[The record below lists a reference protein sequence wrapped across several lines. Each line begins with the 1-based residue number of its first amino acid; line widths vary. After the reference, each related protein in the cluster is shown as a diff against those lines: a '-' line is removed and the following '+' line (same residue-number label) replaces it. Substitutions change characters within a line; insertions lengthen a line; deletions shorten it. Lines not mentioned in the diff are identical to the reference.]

1 MNNDDDEIIFDRD
14 TSKPKEKL
22 KKRKR
27 RKDKEKSDQN
37 KNDTNINKNM
47 DNSININKIIQTE
60 AKAIKKD
67 ENNINTIPNSDQ
79 NKSDANINSEKEKKS
94 QNDDMVNFNSQEQN
108 NLSSNLEKDENKQ
121 MNIDYN
127 LENDKNNLDN
137 DENNDN
143 MQSLEEV
150 SKNNINMNN
159 RYNDEYNDI
168 NQNMNSQSMENDYMN
183 SQSNNTN
190 SKILNSSKNYIY
202 NDDAKI
208 KTEKENLENEYQEAL
223 KSGDKDKIIVILQ
236 KKVVYYELNIN
247 DLNLLIQ
254 HLRNDIHKKERIM
267 HLLTDTNNQLKNALN
282 NFSKKLDKKIFEV
295 NNTETN
301 IKAYKNSQ
309 STKKIFDRKYKQLED
324 DKNIN
329 SDYNKLLAKNK
340 LLQKDNDN
348 LKSMI
353 DASNKVEKMKEQEN
367 LNKILKEKN
376 IKLEEEIF
384 QIKRDIID
392 HSYCEKKRNSLL
404 EKIKYLTEENKE
416 YKKQIKKLTLENQT
430 GQDIPKLNINENT
443 QNGHSNGQNNLN
455 SSRSKHNKMNDTHLP
470 KISKKAKKEEN
481 KKDNEIENLT
491 DKDEIYILI
500 KFYQGDDSKFSEFKK
515 KLISYA
521 KCKENIINKYKNDEK
536 MFNKKVYSMQEEIEY
551 LNHKV
556 KESEMRLNIFQQQIN
571 DKDFK
576 NKQLKKQLIE
586 EKKEK
591 KEKENLKKK
600 DKK

>member
-67 ENNINTIPNSDQ
+67 ENNINTIQNSNQ
-79 NKSDANINSEKEKKS
+79 NKSDGNIISEKEKKS

-223 KSGDKDKIIVILQ
+223 KSGDKDKIIIILQ

-295 NNTETN
+295 NNTETK

-376 IKLEEEIF
+376 SKLEEEIS

-430 GQDIPKLNINENT
+430 GQDIPKLNINEKT
-443 QNGHSNGQNNLN
+443 QNGHSNGQNKLN
-455 SSRSKHNKMNDTHLP
+455 SSRSKYNNMNDTHLP

-591 KEKENLKKK
+591 ENLKKK
-600 DKK
+600 DNK

>member
-1 MNNDDDEIIFDRD
+1 
-14 TSKPKEKL
+14 
-22 KKRKR
+22 
-27 RKDKEKSDQN
+27 
-37 KNDTNINKNM
+37 M

-223 KSGDKDKIIVILQ
+223 KSGDKDKIIIILQ

-295 NNTETN
+295 NNTETK

-376 IKLEEEIF
+376 SKLEEEIS

-430 GQDIPKLNINENT
+430 GQDIPKLNINLKT
-443 QNGHSNGQNNLN
+443 QNGSSNGQNNLN
-455 SSRSKHNKMNDTHLP
+455 SSRSKYNKMNDTHLP

-576 NKQLKKQLIE
+576 NKQLKKQLKE
-586 EKKEK
+586 EK

-600 DKK
+600 DNK

>member
-143 MQSLEEV
+143 MQSLEEG

-159 RYNDEYNDI
+159 RYNDEDNDI

-183 SQSNNTN
+183 SQSYNTN

-202 NDDAKI
+202 NDDSKM
-208 KTEKENLENEYQEAL
+208 KTEKENLEKEYQEAL

-236 KKVVYYELNIN
+236 KKVVYYEFNIN

-295 NNTETN
+295 KNTETN

-376 IKLEEEIF
+376 SKLEEEIS

-430 GQDIPKLNINENT
+430 GQDIPKLNINGKT
-443 QNGHSNGQNNLN
+443 QNGSSNGQNNLN
-455 SSRSKHNKMNDTHLP
+455 SSRSKYNNMNDTHLP

-576 NKQLKKQLIE
+576 NKQLKKQLFE
-586 EKKEK
+586 EK

-600 DKK
+600 DNK

>member
-67 ENNINTIPNSDQ
+67 ENNINTIPNSEQ

-168 NQNMNSQSMENDYMN
+168 NKNMNSQSMENDYMN

-190 SKILNSSKNYIY
+190 SNILNSSKNYIY

-295 NNTETN
+295 KNTETN

-309 STKKIFDRKYKQLED
+309 STKKIFDKKYKHIED

-376 IKLEEEIF
+376 LKLEEEIS

-591 KEKENLKKK
+591 ENLKKK
-600 DKK
+600 DNK

>member
-223 KSGDKDKIIVILQ
+223 KSGDKDKIIIILQ

-247 DLNLLIQ
+247 DLNLIIQ

-309 STKKIFDRKYKQLED
+309 STKKIFDKKYKQLED

-376 IKLEEEIF
+376 SKLEEEIS

-392 HSYCEKKRNSLL
+392 HSFCEKKRNSLL
-404 EKIKYLTEENKE
+404 EKIRYLTEENKE

-430 GQDIPKLNINENT
+430 GQDIPKLNINGKT
-443 QNGHSNGQNNLN
+443 QNGSSNGQNNLN

-591 KEKENLKKK
+591 ENLKKK
-600 DKK
+600 DNK

>member
-27 RKDKEKSDQN
+27 RKDKEKSNQD
-37 KNDTNINKNM
+37 KNDININKNM
-47 DNSININKIIQTE
+47 DNSINISKIIQTE

-67 ENNINTIPNSDQ
+67 ENNINTIPNSEQ

-295 NNTETN
+295 KNTETN

-309 STKKIFDRKYKQLED
+309 STKKIFDKKYKQLED

-376 IKLEEEIF
+376 LKLEEEIS

-430 GQDIPKLNINENT
+430 GQDIPKLNINGKT
-443 QNGHSNGQNNLN
+443 QNGSSNGQNNLN
-455 SSRSKHNKMNDTHLP
+455 SSRSKYNKMNDTHLP

-591 KEKENLKKK
+591 ENLKKK
-600 DKK
+600 DNK

>member
-67 ENNINTIPNSDQ
+67 ENNINTIPNSEQ

-168 NQNMNSQSMENDYMN
+168 NKNMNSQSMENDYMN

-295 NNTETN
+295 KNTETN

-376 IKLEEEIF
+376 SKLEEEIS

-591 KEKENLKKK
+591 ENLKKK
-600 DKK
+600 DNK

>member
-14 TSKPKEKL
+14 TSKPKDKL

-27 RKDKEKSDQN
+27 RKDKEKSEQN
-37 KNDTNINKNM
+37 KNDTNLNKNM
-47 DNSININKIIQTE
+47 DNSISISKIIQTE
-60 AKAIKKD
+60 TKDIKKEENNFNIIPNANLDKND
-67 ENNINTIPNSDQ
+67 ENI
-79 NKSDANINSEKEKKS
+79 KSEKEKKS
-94 QNDDMVNFNSQEQN
+94 QNDDMVNFNSKEQN
-108 NLSSNLEKDENKQ
+108 NLSSNLGKDENKQ
-121 MNIDYN
+121 MDMDYN
-127 LENDKNNLDN
+127 SENDNNNLN
-137 DENNDN
+137 NGENNDN
-143 MQSLEEV
+143 MQSLEEG
-150 SKNNINMNN
+150 SKNNNFSDINMNN
-159 RYNDEYNDI
+159 RYNDEDNDI
-168 NQNMNSQSMENDYMN
+168 NQNMNSQSMEKDNMN

-190 SKILNSSKNYIY
+190 SKFLNSSRNYIY
-202 NDDAKI
+202 NDDSKI
-208 KTEKENLENEYQEAL
+208 KTEKENLEVEYQEAL
-223 KSGDKDKIIVILQ
+223 KSGDKDKIIIILQ

-247 DLNLLIQ
+247 DLNLLIK

-295 NNTETN
+295 NNTEAK
-301 IKAYKNSQ
+301 IRAYKNSQ
-309 STKKIFDRKYKQLED
+309 STKKIFDRKSKQFED

-329 SDYNKLLAKNK
+329 SDYNKLLAKNR

-353 DASNKVEKMKEQEN
+353 DASNKIEKMKEQEN
-367 LNKILKEKN
+367 LNKILNEKN
-376 IKLEEEIF
+376 SKLEEEIS
-384 QIKRDIID
+384 QLKRDIID
-392 HSYCEKKRNSLL
+392 HSFCEKKRNALL

-416 YKKQIKKLTLENQT
+416 YKKQIKKLTSENQP
-430 GQDIPKLNINENT
+430 GQEIPKLNINDKT
-443 QNGHSNGQNNLN
+443 QNNLN
-455 SSRSKHNKMNDTHLP
+455 TSRSKYNKTNNNQLP
-470 KISKKAKKEEN
+470 KISKKPKKEEN
-481 KKDNEIENLT
+481 KKDNEIENLV

-521 KCKENIINKYKNDEK
+521 KCKENILNKYKSDEK
-536 MFNKKVYSMQEEIEY
+536 ILNKKVYSMQEEIEY

-556 KESEMRLNIFQQQIN
+556 KESEMKLNIFQQQIN

-591 KEKENLKKK
+591 ENLKKK

>member
-376 IKLEEEIF
+376 SKLEEEIS

-430 GQDIPKLNINENT
+430 GQDIPKLNINEKT
-443 QNGHSNGQNNLN
+443 QNGHSNGQNKLN
-455 SSRSKHNKMNDTHLP
+455 SSRSKYNNMNDTHLP

-591 KEKENLKKK
+591 ENLKKK
-600 DKK
+600 DNK

>member
-14 TSKPKEKL
+14 TSKAKEKL

-183 SQSNNTN
+183 SQNNNTN
-190 SKILNSSKNYIY
+190 SNILNSSKNYIY

-376 IKLEEEIF
+376 SKLEEEIS

-392 HSYCEKKRNSLL
+392 HSYCEKKRNALL
-404 EKIKYLTEENKE
+404 EKIKYLIEENKE

-591 KEKENLKKK
+591 ENLKKK
-600 DKK
+600 DNK

>member
-168 NQNMNSQSMENDYMN
+168 NKNMNSQSMENDYMN

-190 SKILNSSKNYIY
+190 SNILNSSKNYIY

-295 NNTETN
+295 KNTETN

-309 STKKIFDRKYKQLED
+309 STKKIFDKKYKHIED

-376 IKLEEEIF
+376 LKLEEEIS

-455 SSRSKHNKMNDTHLP
+455 SSRSKYNNMNDTHLP

-591 KEKENLKKK
+591 ENLKKK
-600 DKK
+600 DNK

>member
-168 NQNMNSQSMENDYMN
+168 NKNMNSQSMENDYMN

-295 NNTETN
+295 NNTETK

-309 STKKIFDRKYKQLED
+309 STKKIFDKKYKHIED

-376 IKLEEEIF
+376 SKLEEEIS

-591 KEKENLKKK
+591 ENLKKK
-600 DKK
+600 DNK

>member
-295 NNTETN
+295 KNTETN

-309 STKKIFDRKYKQLED
+309 STKKIFDKKYKQLED

-376 IKLEEEIF
+376 SKLEEEIS

-591 KEKENLKKK
+591 ENLKKK
-600 DKK
+600 DNK

>member
-27 RKDKEKSDQN
+27 RKDKEKSEQN
-37 KNDTNINKNM
+37 KNDTNVNKNM
-47 DNSININKIIQTE
+47 ENSININKIIQTE
-60 AKAIKKD
+60 AKDINKN
-67 ENNINTIPNSDQ
+67 ENNINTIPNSNQ
-79 NKSDANINSEKEKKS
+79 NKNDDNINNEKEKKS
-94 QNDDMVNFNSQEQN
+94 QNDEMVNFNSQEQN
-108 NLSSNLEKDENKQ
+108 NLSSNIEKDENKQ

-127 LENDKNNLDN
+127 SENDKNNLDN

-143 MQSLEEV
+143 MQSLEEG

-159 RYNDEYNDI
+159 RYNDEDNDI

-183 SQSNNTN
+183 PQSHNTN

-202 NDDAKI
+202 NDDSKM
-208 KTEKENLENEYQEAL
+208 KTEKENLEKEYQEAL

-236 KKVVYYELNIN
+236 KKVVYYEFNIN

-295 NNTETN
+295 NNTETK

-329 SDYNKLLAKNK
+329 SDYNKLLAKNR

-376 IKLEEEIF
+376 SKLEEEIS

-416 YKKQIKKLTLENQT
+416 YKKQIKKLTSENQA
-430 GQDIPKLNINENT
+430 GQDIPKLNINEKT
-443 QNGHSNGQNNLN
+443 QNGSSSGQNILN
-455 SSRSKHNKMNDTHLP
+455 TSRSKYNKMNNTHLP
-470 KISKKAKKEEN
+470 KISKKVKKEEN

-491 DKDEIYILI
+491 DKEEIYILI

-576 NKQLKKQLIE
+576 NKQLKKQLFE
-586 EKKEK
+586 EK

-600 DKK
+600 DNK

>member
-295 NNTETN
+295 KNTETN

-376 IKLEEEIF
+376 SKLEEEIS

-392 HSYCEKKRNSLL
+392 HSYCEKKRNTLL

-430 GQDIPKLNINENT
+430 GQDIPKLNINGKT
-443 QNGHSNGQNNLN
+443 QNGSSNGQNNLN
-455 SSRSKHNKMNDTHLP
+455 SSRSKYNKMNDTHLP

-576 NKQLKKQLIE
+576 NKQLKKQLVE
-586 EKKEK
+586 EKKK
-591 KEKENLKKK
+591 RKI
-600 DKK
+600 

>member
-223 KSGDKDKIIVILQ
+223 KSGDKDKIIIILQ

-295 NNTETN
+295 KNTETN

-309 STKKIFDRKYKQLED
+309 STKKIFDKKYKQLED

-376 IKLEEEIF
+376 SKLEEEIS

-470 KISKKAKKEEN
+470 KISKKAKNEEN

-591 KEKENLKKK
+591 ENLKKK
-600 DKK
+600 DNK

>member
-295 NNTETN
+295 NNTETK

-376 IKLEEEIF
+376 SKLEEEIS

-430 GQDIPKLNINENT
+430 GQDIPKLNINGKT
-443 QNGHSNGQNNLN
+443 QNGSSNGQNNLN
-455 SSRSKHNKMNDTHLP
+455 SSRSKYNKMNDTHLP

-591 KEKENLKKK
+591 ENLKKK
-600 DKK
+600 DNK